1 MRTCQRTIPAYIPN
15 ANPTKS
21 PYANAESHQD
31 TRRKQNNRKC
41 WQKLLATKG
50 LIEFSFRSYRPIAA
64 LVSVKREGEEWLWKE
79 GAFSGPQSSSA
90 RFESRALTER
100 LLEYSTGQAL
110 VVSCHLLD

>member
-15 ANPTKS
+15 ENPLES
-21 PYANAESHQD
+21 PYSASESHQD

-41 WQKLLATKG
+41 WQKLLATRG

-64 LVSVKREGEEWLWKE
+64 LVLVKKEGEEWLWKE
-79 GAFSGPQSSSA
+79 SASSGPQSSSA
-90 RFESRALTER
+90 RFENRALIER